1 MEKILPVRLIDRI
14 LSSCEKHGDKTAVVD
29 CDGQR
34 RTSYAELLRKIRAV
48 ADYLDSLGIEK
59 TEIEGEYG
67 LPLNRKVAF
76 AAIKLPAGADF
87 LAAEIGAW
95 MAGFAVI
102 PLGEHY
108 PQSRIDYILAHSGA
122 KILVDSGLYE
132 KIISGMQD
140 SKEGE
145 TGASE
150 QNAPVAYEKYPN
162 IPTDEKDIVA
172 LYYTSGSTGTP
183 KGVLHT
189 FGSFYQSVESLSK
202 RAPFLESDIYGT
214 GAPMYFMAGRFT
226 IDILIVGGTIH
237 FFSDRVRM
245 DIHNMEQYIID
256 NGITSMFISPSALG
270 QYRNESPSLRMLIV
284 ASERLSGRG
293 PGKYLLHN
301 MYGLTET
308 AGGVFLFD
316 VDHAYDNTP
325 IGRPAEGYEAV
336 ILDENGKKVADGEE
350 GELCLRGEITPGYFR
365 DSERNAE
372 LWKGGW
378 LHTGDIAKVLPDGNW
393 LYVNR
398 RDWMVKIN
406 GQRVEPGEVE
416 CALRAVD
423 GVENAVVKGFASEGG
438 SQYLCAYYISDKDL
452 SDKYLQTELG
462 KTLPPYMIPSYFV
475 RMESF
480 PLNANGKVDRK
491 NLASPADD
499 TAKIERR
506 EYVAPEN
513 ETEKQLCDAFANIL
527 SLDRVGADEDFF
539 TLGGDSIKV
548 MKLQNLCQG
557 LPLSARAIYA
567 GRTAQGIA
575 KVLEDRASENEGTY
589 EKREFYP
596 ISENQRGVY
605 IDWEMN
611 RDTTQYNIASVL
623 KMKDATAEQLAAAV
637 RDIIAAHPALNAHF
651 VVKDGDVMQV
661 RNDEASI
668 KVDMEKIDI
677 EPDTAYFQKLVR
689 PFDLLAGPLY
699 RIKIIQSP
707 SAVYLFTDI
716 HHTIFDGFSLVEF
729 RRELARALKGE
740 HIEKEQRIVFDHAL
754 DEQKMMQSPAFA
766 EAEKYFET
774 LLGGI
779 EPTRYPQS
787 SCGTSDKD
795 GFARVSLR
803 LPSDGIREFCER
815 GGCTQ
820 NAFFLLVLTQLLHR
834 VTREDSVE
842 ISTIAH
848 SRPGAEWMQSF
859 GFFVKTFPVVSIL
872 DTEKARK
879 TPVAAAAKDLQSQL
893 EKTQIHSC
901 YSYTKMAER
910 FHVRPDILYVFQGD
924 ILSGGNDGDLFD
936 SMELLPDVA
945 KTPLNIMVFANGDH
959 EFEIVFTYNPAL
971 YSEADMLRLRSAFK
985 GMSLSA
991 IDCGTISSLSMLCD
1005 DNRPEVE
1012 SFHRRAAAD
1021 VPYKYFYEPIEH
1033 NAVKFPERKAIIAKD
1048 RTLTFSELNAEA
1060 NIVAHKLMRKGVKR
1074 GDRVVL
1080 LLPRRSSVFVCMFG
1094 VSKSGAAYI
1103 PCDPEY
1109 PSDRINLILSD
1120 SGAQYIITTKEHLA
1134 DYPGDRTI
1142 DVETLCYTGAEQNG
1156 DDGNPNV
1163 EMSPDDLAYLIYTSG
1178 STGRPKGVMLRHVG
1192 IANYLYDHP
1201 ANTHIHS
1208 LSELDVK
1215 VFVTITTLSFD
1226 MSLKEFAVS
1235 LCNAVTIVVADEDE
1249 VMDAGMLAKLM
1260 NRTGAEAINGTC
1272 SRLLSYLELDEF
1284 CEAVSRCKT
1293 VWAGGEMYPKALL
1306 EKLQSLGVKR
1316 IFNTY
1321 GPTEITVSSNCKE
1334 LTHSSSVSVGR
1345 PLLNYGEWIVDAF
1358 DNELPQGFTGELLIG
1373 GPGVAVGYNN
1383 LPEMTAK
1390 HFADYHGTRVYRSG
1404 DLARWTTEGDVEIL
1418 GRIDSQIKLR
1428 GFRIEL
1434 GEIESV
1440 ICRFDGVQG
1449 AVVDVKEINGVQ
1461 HLCAYYT
1468 SSSEIDEDALKDF
1481 ISKSLTEYM
1490 VPTAYMRID
1499 KLPLTPNGKMNRK
1512 ALPLP
1517 VVKAAAGAQ
1526 GGYVEPEAGME
1537 KDIAE
1542 AFSKVLSAEKIG
1554 ANDDFFAIGGTSITA
1569 IKVVA
1574 ALSMKGYS
1582 VSFKDVF
1589 SCKTPRVLAAFLRGK
1604 AAAAP
1609 AIAEEVKLSSSV
1621 ATERDAVSKYA
1632 DILDANTLDA
1642 FRDGAQQ
1649 TLGTVL
1655 LTGAT
1660 GFMGIHFLRE
1670 LIENTDSKVYCILR
1684 RKGSVAPD
1692 SRLRSMLFY
1701 YFDKS
1706 YEEFFGSR
1714 IFVIEGDVTDASAL
1728 GKLDAKI
1735 DTVINCAANVKHFSA
1750 GDDIEKVNVEGVRN
1764 LVEWCLKTGARLIH
1778 TSTVSIAGQ
1787 SVDGHPS
1794 PQTCLNERMFDFGQ
1808 YLGNQYAKSKYDA
1821 EELILK
1827 AIKERGLSAKIFRVG
1842 TLSSR
1847 NADGEFQ
1854 INFRSNAFMGRI
1866 RCYSVLGCVPY
1877 DMLDLPCEFS
1887 PIDAVCRAGRLL
1899 AGTPKEM
1906 AVFHPCNNHTVP
1918 LGDVLECLGEIGIKV
1933 EPVEREVFDAK
1944 VKEVLA
1950 DESKA
1955 QVLQPLLAYSDN
1967 SGHNM
1972 RLIPHE
1978 SRFTT
1983 QVLYRLGYRWPVA
1996 SVDYVRRFINAIEAL
2011 GFFD

>member
-14 LSSCEKHGDKTAVVD
+14 LRSCEAHGDKTAVVD
-29 CDGQR
+29 YDGQR
-34 RTSYAELLRKIRAV
+34 RTSYSELLRKILAV
-48 ADYLDSLGIEK
+48 ADYLETLGIEK

-108 PQSRIDYILAHSGA
+108 PQSRIDYMMTHSGA
-122 KILVDSGLYE
+122 KVLVDSELYG
-132 KIISGMQD
+132 KILSENLD
-140 SKEGE
+140 TKEGQQAPS
-145 TGASE
+145 GQNVSE
-150 QNAPVAYEKYPN
+150 AYGKYPH

-172 LYYTSGSTGTP
+172 LYYTSGSTGNP

-202 RAPFLESDIYGT
+202 RAPFIESDIYGT

-226 IDILIVGGTIH
+226 LDILIVGGTIH

-256 NGITSMFISPSALG
+256 NDITSMFISPSALG

-293 PGKYLLHN
+293 PNGKYRLVN

-316 VDHAYDNTP
+316 VDRAYDNTP
-325 IGRPAEGYEAV
+325 IGQPAEGYEAV
-336 ILDENGKKVADGEE
+336 ILDENGNRVADGEE

-365 DSERNAE
+365 DSERNAQ
-372 LWKGGW
+372 LWKDGW

-452 SDKYLQTELG
+452 SDRYLQTELG

-506 EYVAPEN
+506 EYVAPET

-527 SLDRVGADEDFF
+527 SHDRVGVDEDFF

-548 MKLQNLCQG
+548 MKLQNLCPE
-557 LPLSARAIYA
+557 LPLSAKAIYA
-567 GRTAQGIA
+567 GRTARGIA
-575 KVLEDRASENEGTY
+575 NALKDSVSENEGTY
-589 EKREFYP
+589 EKRDIYP

-623 KMKDATAEQLAAAV
+623 KMKEATAEQLAAAV
-637 RDIIAAHPALNAHF
+637 KEIIAAHPALNAHF

-661 RNDEASI
+661 RDDDAPVNVE
-668 KVDMEKIDI
+668 VEKIDI
-677 EPDTAYFQKLVR
+677 EPDTAYFQGLVQ

-699 RIKIIQSP
+699 RMKIIQSP
-707 SAVYLFTDI
+707 SAVYLFSDI

-729 RRELARALKGE
+729 RRELAQALKGE
-740 HIEKEQRIVFDHAL
+740 PVEKEQRIVFDHAL
-754 DEQKMMQSPAFA
+754 DEQKMMQSPAFG
-766 EAEKYFET
+766 EAEKYFGT

-787 SCGTSDKD
+787 SSELADKD
-795 GFARVSLR
+795 GFARVTLKIPAES
-803 LPSDGIREFCER
+803 IREFCNK

-820 NAFFLLVLTQLLHR
+820 NAFFLTVLTQLLHR

-848 SRPGAEWMQSF
+848 SRPSAEWMKTF

-872 DTEKARK
+872 DEAKARK
-879 TPVAAAAKDLQSQL
+879 TSVSAAAKELQSQI
-893 EKTQIHSC
+893 EKTQIHNC

-910 FHVRPDILYVFQGD
+910 FHVRPDILYVYQGD
-924 ILSGGNDGDLFD
+924 ILSGGDDSSLFTAV
-936 SMELLPDVA
+936 ELLPDVA
-945 KTPLNIMVFANGDH
+945 KTPLNVMVFASGEH

-985 GMSLSA
+985 GMALSA
-991 IDCGTISSLSMLCD
+991 TGCGTISALSMLCD
-1005 DNRPEVE
+1005 DTQVE
-1012 SFHRRAAAD
+1012 SFHRSATAEI
-1021 VPYKYFYEPIEH
+1021 PYKLFYQAIEN
-1033 NAVKFPERKAIIAKD
+1033 NALKHPDRKALIAKD
-1048 RTLTFSELNAEA
+1048 RELTFSEMNAEA
-1060 NIVAHKLMRKGVKR
+1060 NIVAHKLMRRGVKR

-1094 VSKSGAAYI
+1094 VSKTGAAYI

-1109 PSDRINLILSD
+1109 PSDRINLILND
-1120 SGAQYIITTKEHLA
+1120 SGAQYIITTAEHLA

-1142 DVETLCYTGAEQNG
+1142 DVDELCFSGVEQEG
-1156 DDGNPNV
+1156 DDRNPNV
-1163 EMSPDDLAYLIYTSG
+1163 NVSPEDLAYLIYTSG
-1178 STGRPKGVMLRHVG
+1178 STGRPKGVMLRHIG
-1192 IANYLYDHP
+1192 LMSYIYDHP
-1201 ANTHIHS
+1201 ANRHVHS
-1208 LSELDVK
+1208 LGELGVK
-1215 VFVTITTLSFD
+1215 AFVTITTLSFD

-1235 LCNAVTIVVADEDE
+1235 FNNGVTVVLADEDE
-1249 VMDAGMLAKLM
+1249 VMDAGLLAKLM
-1260 NRTGAEAINGTC
+1260 KRTGAEAINGTC

-1284 CEAVSRCKT
+1284 CDAISRCKT

-1316 IFNTY
+1316 IYNTY
-1321 GPTEITVSSNCKE
+1321 GPTEITVSCNCKD
-1334 LTHSSSVSVGR
+1334 LTHSTSVSVGR
-1345 PLLNYGEWIVDAF
+1345 PLLNYVEWIVDIF

-1390 HFADYHGTRVYRSG
+1390 HFADFHGTRVYRSG
-1404 DLARWTTEGDVEIL
+1404 DLSRWTTEGDVEIL

-1440 ICRFDGVQG
+1440 ISRFDGVQG

-1468 SSSEIDEDALKDF
+1468 SASEIDEDALKDF

-1517 VVKAAAGAQ
+1517 EVKAAAAAQ

-1542 AFSKVLSAEKIG
+1542 AFSKVLKAEKIG

-1604 AAAAP
+1604 AAAVP
-1609 AIAEEVKLSSSV
+1609 AVAEEVKLSSR
-1621 ATERDAVSKYA
+1621 EDEVSKYA

-1642 FRDGAQQ
+1642 FRNGGRQE
-1649 TLGTVL
+1649 LGTVL

-1670 LIENTDSKVYCILR
+1670 IVENTDSKVYCILR
-1684 RKGSVAPD
+1684 RKGSVAPE

-1706 YEEFFGSR
+1706 YEELFGSR
-1714 IFVIEGDVTDASAL
+1714 IFVTEGDVTDAHSL
-1728 GKLDAKI
+1728 EKLDVKI

-1764 LVEWCLKTGARLIH
+1764 LVEWCVKTGARLIH

-1787 SVDGHPS
+1787 SVDGYPS
-1794 PQTCLNERMFDFGQ
+1794 PETCLNERMFDFGQ

-1827 AIKERGLSAKIFRVG
+1827 AIREKGLSAKIFRVG

-1866 RCYSVLGCVPY
+1866 RCYSVLGGVPY

-1887 PIDAVCRAGRLL
+1887 PIDAVCRAARLL

-1983 QVLYRLGYRWPVA
+1983 QILYRLGYRWPLA
-1996 SVDYVRRFINAIEAL
+1996 SVDYVRRFIKAIDAL